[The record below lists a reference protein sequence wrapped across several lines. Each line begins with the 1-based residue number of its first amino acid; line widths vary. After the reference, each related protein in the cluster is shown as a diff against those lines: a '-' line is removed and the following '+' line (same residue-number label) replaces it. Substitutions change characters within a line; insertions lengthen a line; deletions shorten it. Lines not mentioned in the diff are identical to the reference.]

1 MLRPSAER
9 MQEGAMAT
17 TPVGDTPNALDPRVM
32 HPAMTNLEF
41 PKSFTRAIRSNQ
53 RAIQCNQWVLID
65 EP

>member
-1 MLRPSAER
+1 
-9 MQEGAMAT
+9 MAT

-41 PKSFTRAIRSNQ
+41 PKSFPRALRSNQ
-53 RAIQCNQWVLID
+53 RAIQCNQWALID